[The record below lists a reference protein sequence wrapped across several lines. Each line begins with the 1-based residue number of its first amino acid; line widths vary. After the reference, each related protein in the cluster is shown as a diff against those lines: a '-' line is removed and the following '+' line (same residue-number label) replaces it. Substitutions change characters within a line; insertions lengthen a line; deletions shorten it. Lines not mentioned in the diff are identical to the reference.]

1 MINSEHVAS
10 QGHGQILY
18 KVEDHFSII
27 ALLSYQTTI
36 SLQTY
41 IPKSMMHTKQC
52 VTVGFLNENK

>member
-10 QGHGQILY
+10 QGHGQIPY

-41 IPKSMMHTKQC
+41 IPNSMMHIKQC
-52 VTVGFLNENK
+52 VTVGFLSENK